1 MEQRVS
7 AARAQPVVAL
17 LAGLPVQ
24 VQEQFVQC
32 RVPEA
37 EELPLSSGMR
47 RKWSHSKSSIRPI
60 KEQSFSFYLSFKFIE
75 TLL

>member
-1 MEQRVS
+1 MEQQVS

-17 LAGLPVQ
+17 PVQQ

-32 RVPEA
+32 RVRAA

-47 RKWSHSKSSIRPI
+47 RK
-60 KEQSFSFYLSFKFIE
+60 
-75 TLL
+75 